1 MLIINIHQQEIYL
14 NNRRRRSLLDMCEFI
29 AGYEDSKLLK
39 RRINKLAEE
48 EPELEKVEEQPLLA
62 ST

>member
-1 MLIINIHQQEIYL
+1 
-14 NNRRRRSLLDMCEFI
+14 MCEFI

-48 EPELEKVEEQPLLA
+48 EPKLEKVEEQPLLA
-62 ST
+62 

>member
-1 MLIINIHQQEIYL
+1 MDI
-14 NNRRRRSLLDMCEFI
+14 CEFI

>member
-1 MLIINIHQQEIYL
+1 MNNIQQQEIYL
-14 NNRRRRSLLDMCEFI
+14 NNRMQRSLLDMCEFI

-48 EPELEKVEEQPLLA
+48 EPELEKLEEQPLLA

>member
-1 MLIINIHQQEIYL
+1 
-14 NNRRRRSLLDMCEFI
+14 MCEFI

-39 RRINKLAEE
+39 RKINKLAEE

>member
-1 MLIINIHQQEIYL
+1 
-14 NNRRRRSLLDMCEFI
+14 MCEFI

-39 RRINKLAEE
+39 RRITKLAEE

>member
-1 MLIINIHQQEIYL
+1 
-14 NNRRRRSLLDMCEFI
+14 MCEFI

-62 ST
+62 

>member
-1 MLIINIHQQEIYL
+1 MQQQEISL
-14 NNRRRRSLLDMCEFI
+14 NIRRQRSLLDMCEFI
-29 AGYEDSKLLK
+29 TGYENSKLLK
-39 RRINKLAEE
+39 GRINKLAEE

>member
-1 MLIINIHQQEIYL
+1 
-14 NNRRRRSLLDMCEFI
+14 MCEFI